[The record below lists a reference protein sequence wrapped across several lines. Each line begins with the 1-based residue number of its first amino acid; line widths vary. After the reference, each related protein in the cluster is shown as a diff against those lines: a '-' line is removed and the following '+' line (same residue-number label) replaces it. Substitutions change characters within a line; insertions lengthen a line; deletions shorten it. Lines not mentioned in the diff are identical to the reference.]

1 MEIDHIAK
9 LNKETSNIFTNTQI
23 FLSIIIF
30 NIYFPIFKNTFN
42 LRKNK

>member
-1 MEIDHIAK
+1 MDIDHIIK
-9 LNKETSNIFTNTQI
+9 LNKETSNVFTNTQI

-30 NIYFPIFKNTFN
+30 NIYFSLLENTLK

>member
-1 MEIDHIAK
+1 MGIDHIVK

-30 NIYFPIFKNTFN
+30 NIYFPIFKDTLK

>member
-1 MEIDHIAK
+1 MEIDHITK

-23 FLSIIIF
+23 FLTIIIF
-30 NIYFPIFKNTFN
+30 NIYFPIFKNILK